1 MLQSMGGK
9 ESEMTEQLNGTE
21 VKRQATQTVLAD
33 TAGY

>member
-1 MLQSMGGK
+1 MLQSMGRK

-21 VKRQATQTVLAD
+21 VKRQATQAVLAD